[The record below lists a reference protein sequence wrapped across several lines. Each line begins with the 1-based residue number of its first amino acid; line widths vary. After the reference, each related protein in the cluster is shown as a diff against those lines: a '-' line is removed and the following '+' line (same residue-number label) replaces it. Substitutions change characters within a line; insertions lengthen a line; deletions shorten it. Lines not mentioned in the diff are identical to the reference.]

1 MCTQQTRKA
10 AARLRRLCNS
20 GAGRTPGREDTAA
33 VNPGVGTGGRPRRKG
48 PLQGRACLGSWTSFT
63 SRSWLAKVSHTNV
76 YVSGTEKRE
85 SHSASM
91 THFRKRDPRKAAG
104 TRFLNDGNRDVNR
117 VDVTCRGGSRS
128 RRHPWG
134 RFRVARPNPFS

>member
-10 AARLRRLCNS
+10 AARLRRLCDS

-33 VNPGVGTGGRPRRKG
+33 VNPGVGTGGRPPPQRPAAG
-48 PLQGRACLGSWTSFT
+48 PGVFRVVDFFHIP
-63 SRSWLAKVSHTNV
+63 SWLAKVSHTNV

-85 SHSASM
+85 SHSAST